1 MTEEIIEIVTRVK
14 IAYDETKEG
23 LRQKVVDAA
32 VARNAQGATSI
43 NIGSVFAVQE
53 NGTYCIQYLPGGL
66 LISPRPVK
74 PPDHMLV
81 MRMRADIEA
90 QRTLNPKVFRNNSY
104 LLEDACEAIANA
116 SGQMCDIAE
125 YHMEKYFK
133 LWAQRDKLVEAL
145 KATVLLIETDYGG
158 FDAVPEW
165 QKAVATLTEAGVR
178 D

>member
-1 MTEEIIEIVTRVK
+1 MTEEIIEVVTRVK
-14 IAYDETKEG
+14 IRYDETKEG
-23 LRQKVVDAA
+23 RRQEAVNAA
-32 VARNAQGATSI
+32 IAANAQGYTGL
-43 NIGSVFAVQE
+43 NR
-53 NGTYCIQYLPGGL
+53 GTYHIKYLPGGL

-81 MRMRADIEA
+81 PRMRADIEA
-90 QRTLNPKVFRNNSY
+90 QRTGEPTAFRDNSD
-104 LLEDACEAIANA
+104 LLEEACEAIANA

-125 YHMEKYFK
+125 YHMERYFK

>member
-23 LRQKVVDAA
+23 RRQHAVDDA
-32 VARNAQGATSI
+32 VAKNAQGYTGM
-43 NIGSVFAVQE
+43 NC
-53 NGTYCIQYLPGGL
+53 GTYTIKYLPGGQ

-81 MRMRADIEA
+81 MRMRAAIEA
-90 QRTLNPKVFRNNSY
+90 QRKENPQAFQDNSD
-104 LLEDACEAIANA
+104 LLEEAANAIANA

-125 YHMEKYFK
+125 YHAEKYFK

-145 KATVLLIETDYGG
+145 KAMVLLIETDYGG
-158 FDAVPEW
+158 FDAMPEW
-165 QKAVATLTEAGVR
+165 QKAVETLTEAGVR

>member
-1 MTEEIIEIVTRVK
+1 MTEEIIEVVTRVK

-23 LRQKVVDAA
+23 RRQEAVDTA
-32 VARNAQGATSI
+32 VARNAQGVTGM
-43 NIGSVFAVQE
+43 N
-53 NGTYCIQYLPGGL
+53 NGTYYIKYLPGGL
-66 LISPRPVK
+66 LISPRPIK

-81 MRMRADIEA
+81 MRMRAAIKA
-90 QRTLNPKVFRNNSY
+90 QRTGEPQAFQDNSD
-104 LLEDACEAIANA
+104 LLEEAANAIANA

-125 YHMEKYFK
+125 YHTEKYFK
-133 LWAQRDKLVEAL
+133 LWAQLDKLAEAL

-158 FDAVPEW
+158 FDAMPEW

>member
-1 MTEEIIEIVTRVK
+1 MTEEIIEVVTRVK
-14 IAYDETKEG
+14 IMYDETKENR
-23 LRQKVVDAA
+23 RQEAMDAA
-32 VARNAQGATSI
+32 VAGVAQGYTGLNS
-43 NIGSVFAVQE
+43 
-53 NGTYCIQYLPGGL
+53 GTYTIKYLPGGL

-81 MRMRADIEA
+81 MRMRAAIEA
-90 QRTLNPKVFRNNSY
+90 QRTGEPQAFQDNSD
-104 LLEDACEAIANA
+104 LLEEAANAIANA

-125 YHMEKYFK
+125 YHMERYFK

-145 KATVLLIETDYGG
+145 KAMVLLIETDYGG

-165 QKAVATLTEAGVR
+165 QKAVATLTEAGVK